1 MLAGRVDLGVSSCLF
16 CNEKKSLGSVHDGD
30 MFSMIPRSILLH
42 WVSFSISEKDAKEID
57 RCKWMFVVTELFN
70 IAVNIFGAMK
80 IFSF

>member
-16 CNEKKSLGSVHDGD
+16 CNGKPLLGSVHGED
-30 MFSMIPRSILLH
+30 MFSIIPRSILLH

-57 RCKWMFVVTELFN
+57 RCNSVLVVTELFN
-70 IAVNIFGAMK
+70 IAANIFGAMK